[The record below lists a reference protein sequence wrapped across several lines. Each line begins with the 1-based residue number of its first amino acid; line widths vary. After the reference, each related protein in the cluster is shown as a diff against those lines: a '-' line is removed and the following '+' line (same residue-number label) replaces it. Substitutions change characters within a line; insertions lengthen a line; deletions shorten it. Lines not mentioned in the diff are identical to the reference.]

1 MADNKRGKTRVI
13 DVNPDDDHPPRDAM
27 AELQEQMA
35 DQAGE
40 AARDA
45 AQRFAQAIG
54 AGVMAQGLKVAYPLK
69 ELAELVGEVVGE
81 SLEGIRIRPDN
92 REDDK

>member
-1 MADNKRGKTRVI
+1 MADNKRGKTRII
-13 DVNPDDDHPPRDAM
+13 DVNPGDEPHALDAM
-27 AELQEQMA
+27 EQLQAQMA
-35 DQAGE
+35 EQAGE

-69 ELAELVGEVVGE
+69 ELAELVGEVLGE
-81 SLEGIRIRPDN
+81 SLEGIRIRPGTQ
-92 REDDK
+92 EDDE

>member
-1 MADNKRGKTRVI
+1 MADNKRGKTRII
-13 DVNPDDDHPPRDAM
+13 DMDKDGDHPPRDPM

-35 DQAGE
+35 EQAGE

-81 SLEGIRIRPDN
+81 SLEGIRIRPSSDK
-92 REDDK
+92 ED